1 MGLDLPLGVPAE
13 LIAGETWN
21 WTHQFPD
28 LPISDGWSTL
38 TYQFRGKDIIDIAAP
53 RITNDGTTWTV
64 LTLPADTTAKLTG
77 RYEWFARVA
86 AAAGT
91 YAGQQRTA
99 ARGTLYLR
107 PNPVTAVAGDLQ
119 TFNEKMLAQ
128 CEQEIAAR
136 IPGNG
141 SGHVSNAVNG
151 DNLTKLDLAE
161 LEDLRRHFRSLVQME
176 RRKGQWGPG
185 VAFRG

>member
-1 MGLDLPLGVPAE
+1 MGLEIPFGVPGE
-13 LIAGETWN
+13 LTAGETWN
-21 WTHQFPD
+21 WQDQFQD
-28 LPISDGWSTL
+28 LPISDGWTAL
-38 TYQFRGKDIIDIAAP
+38 TYHFRGIDVLDIAAP

-64 LTLPADTTAKLTG
+64 LTLPADTTAKLSG

-99 ARGTLYLR
+99 KRGTVYVR
-107 PNPVTAVAGDLQ
+107 KNPVAAVAGDLQ
-119 TFNEKMLAQ
+119 TFNEKLLAQ
-128 CEQEIAAR
+128 VEQEILAR
-136 IPGNG
+136 VPGSG
-141 SGHVSNAVNG
+141 AGHVSIAVNG
-151 DNLTKLDLAE
+151 ENLTMLDMQE
-161 LEDLRRHFRSLVQME
+161 LVDLRAKVNSLVAME

>member
-1 MGLDLPLGVPAE
+1 MGLDIPLGVPAE

-21 WTHQFPD
+21 WQDQFEA
-28 LPISDGWSTL
+28 LPIADGWSAL
-38 TYQFRGKDIIDIAAP
+38 TYQLRGVDVIDIAAP
-53 RITNDGTTWTV
+53 RVTNDGTLWTV

-77 RYEWFARVA
+77 RYQWFARLA

-99 ARGTLYLR
+99 KKGTVYIR
-107 PNPVTAVAGDLQ
+107 PNPVTAVGGTLQ

-128 CEQEIAAR
+128 CEQEIQAR
-136 IPGNG
+136 IPGTG
-141 SGHVSNAVNG
+141 AGHVSIAVNG
-151 DNLTKLDLAE
+151 ENLTKLDLQQ
-161 LEDLRRHFRSLVQME
+161 LEDMRRHFSNLVAME